1 MSVLAEAV
9 EWWLE
14 EAFDRAGIP
23 FPERVVY
30 VQAQAPR

>member
-9 EWWLE
+9 D
-14 EAFDRAGIP
+14 AFEHAGIP